1 MGSYGDAGCAFR
13 RTATLPSTMS
23 IWRRNRPF
31 LRATVF
37 AAGFLFVILFNVFIN
52 SFDSSSDD
60 TRNAGTS
67 TEEIRLARRLESP
80 DTPCDEVRKAE
91 PAWLA
96 VFMFLGVCY
105 MFLAIALVCDELFVP
120 ALEVIADKWQLSM
133 DVAGATLMAAG
144 GSAPELFTSIFGTF
158 VQQSEVGIG
167 TVVGSAVFNVLF
179 VIAMCSLLSHE
190 LLKLTWWPLFRDA
203 TYYAFGL
210 IVLGIFIGVVSPGL
224 IEWWEAMVLFLMYI
238 GYVVL
243 MRYNRALYTKITG
256 KELVLAGE
264 EEAQE
269 HTSEDGVADG
279 EDRDT
284 PGALPQLHQQPEHQ
298 HDDGETHM
306 ASGLSAGAQAESR
319 GRRMQLNRDTSARSI
334 LSARSK
340 VSALTVN
347 PPIPEMDG
355 DGGNGSAAPWPA
367 TFRSG
372 IIKLLRSDNLKSS
385 WKDTAGVGI
394 VAVVAGDCR
403 HVFRKVDVDDN
414 GEIDREELAQLF
426 AKLDCDIDES
436 QMDMIMEE
444 LDANKDGKITE
455 QDFTRWYVTSEE
467 RIASNVKKVFDFFDT
482 NQSGTI
488 NRDKIKSLLETVEPS
503 VTDQDV
509 EQAMEAMY
517 QSGSRQEITFEEFK
531 DWYVESMLYQR
542 QVKKVEDD
550 MEVLWDNMTPPSC
563 SDRSVCSCIW
573 AYVKYVFILPIV
585 LVLGLTV
592 PDVRKPGWQKW
603 CYLSFMLSI
612 GWIGFFSF
620 FMVDWAEII
629 GHTIG
634 IPVNI
639 LLQYNV
645 ALRLSQYLSSQLVF
659 LPTFNLSL
667 T

>member
-1 MGSYGDAGCAFR
+1 
-13 RTATLPSTMS
+13 
-23 IWRRNRPF
+23 
-31 LRATVF
+31 
-37 AAGFLFVILFNVFIN
+37 
-52 SFDSSSDD
+52 
-60 TRNAGTS
+60 
-67 TEEIRLARRLESP
+67 
-80 DTPCDEVRKAE
+80 
-91 PAWLA
+91 
-96 VFMFLGVCY
+96 
-105 MFLAIALVCDELFVP
+105 
-120 ALEVIADKWQLSM
+120 
-133 DVAGATLMAAG
+133 
-144 GSAPELFTSIFGTF
+144 
-158 VQQSEVGIG
+158 
-167 TVVGSAVFNVLF
+167 
-179 VIAMCSLLSHE
+179 
-190 LLKLTWWPLFRDA
+190 
-203 TYYAFGL
+203 
-210 IVLGIFIGVVSPGL
+210 
-224 IEWWEAMVLFLMYI
+224 
-238 GYVVL
+238 
-243 MRYNRALYTKITG
+243 
-256 KELVLAGE
+256 
-264 EEAQE
+264 
-269 HTSEDGVADG
+269 
-279 EDRDT
+279 
-284 PGALPQLHQQPEHQ
+284 
-298 HDDGETHM
+298 
-306 ASGLSAGAQAESR
+306 
-319 GRRMQLNRDTSARSI
+319 
-334 LSARSK
+334 
-340 VSALTVN
+340 
-347 PPIPEMDG
+347 
-355 DGGNGSAAPWPA
+355 
-367 TFRSG
+367 
-372 IIKLLRSDNLKSS
+372 
-385 WKDTAGVGI
+385 
-394 VAVVAGDCR
+394 
-403 HVFRKVDVDDN
+403 VFRKVDVDDN